1 MQITLNILAA
11 FEFIAFF
18 LRNRPFMDNPEMVGV
33 TGAVYNAA
41 ILQDII

>member
-18 LRNRPFMDNPEMVGV
+18 LRNRPFMDDSKMISIP
-33 TGAVYNAA
+33 GAIYNAA